1 MPGGAFYD
9 EVFDRD
15 RIVLQICV
23 FYVVTGAEVWY
34 PYSGTLMYN
43 DIVTNKF
50 VNIVY
55 IDQVMIY
62 RYSTNCA

>member
-9 EVFDRD
+9 VFDRD
-15 RIVLQICV
+15 RIVLQMYV
-23 FYVVTGAEVWY
+23 FYAVTGVEVWY
-34 PYSGTLMYN
+34 PYSGTLMDN

-50 VNIVY
+50 TNIVY

-62 RYSTNCA
+62 RYSANCT